1 MGTAI
6 GLAVGVALEQLMS
19 TMLLNAGEVHLS
31 AYLVVVPSRLMTVF
45 TAMVPCAEVDSL
57 S

>member
-1 MGTAI
+1 MAKAI

-19 TMLLNAGEVHLS
+19 TRLFNAGGVHLS
-31 AYLVVVPSRLMTVF
+31 ACLVVVPSRLMTVF